1 MRRIR
6 ADDSTSRRLLVL
18 DTSYS
23 LEAIRLKQLEASVF
37 CRDLSGYFSRV
48 WSVHPFATLVTSDAW
63 SPRYGE
69 PETTILSERH
79 TFIEGKVGRFKALAE
94 WHVLNFVLAQIQ
106 LLSRLVRLAR
116 SERISAV
123 RAGDP
128 LVLGLYGWAISR
140 ICGIPFVVR
149 VGGNNEKV
157 RRDTGRPLMPRL
169 LRYAAVERAIERF
182 VLGRAHLVAAANE
195 DNLQYALSMGARVD
209 RSTVFRY
216 GNLIHPIHF
225 TAPADRRHP
234 DELLASLGMASPRYA
249 LYIGRLERVKMPD
262 HVVRALALIVAD
274 GCDMSLILVGAGSMQ
289 SELAHL
295 AESLGV
301 SGRVLFAGERDQ
313 QTLAALIPHAQ
324 VVLSPHTGRAL
335 TEAALGA
342 APVVAYDIDWQGEL
356 IRSGV
361 TGALVP
367 NGDVHAMARAALEFL
382 SHPDQA
388 RQQGSRL
395 REATLVMMDPSR
407 LEEHER
413 SHYEH
418 LFKVHAVK
426 SIATSQSVSG

>member
-1 MRRIR
+1 MSAIG
-6 ADDSTSRRLLVL
+6 ANDSVSRRLLVL
-18 DTSYS
+18 DSSYS
-23 LEAIRLKQLEASVF
+23 LEAIRLKQLESSVF

-63 SPRYGE
+63 SPRYGQ
-69 PETTILSERH
+69 PETTALSERH
-79 TFIEGKVGRFKALAE
+79 TFIEGKVGRFEALAR

-106 LLSRLVRLAR
+106 LLLRLVRLTR
-116 SERISAV
+116 RERMSAV

-140 ICGIPFVVR
+140 ICGIPLVVR

-182 VLGRAHLVAAANE
+182 VLRRADLVAAANE
-195 DNLQYALSMGARVD
+195 DNLQYALAMGARAD

-225 TAPADRRHP
+225 TAPADRPRPH
-234 DELLASLGMASPRYA
+234 ELLAEWGVAGRYA

-262 HVVRALALIVAD
+262 HVVKAVARVVAS

-289 SELAHL
+289 AELANL
-295 AESLGV
+295 AEALAV
-301 SGRVLFAGERDQ
+301 SSRVVFAGERDQ
-313 QTLAALIPHAQ
+313 HTLAALIPHAD

-356 IRSGV
+356 IRSGI
-361 TGALVP
+361 TGVLAP
-367 NGDVHAMARAALEFL
+367 NGDVDAMAEAALELL
-382 SHPDQA
+382 SHPDRA
-388 RQQGSRL
+388 REQGNKL
-395 REATLVMMDPSR
+395 REITLLMMNPSR

-418 LFKVHAVK
+418 LFKGRTAN
-426 SIATSQSVSG
+426 SITASQSVLG